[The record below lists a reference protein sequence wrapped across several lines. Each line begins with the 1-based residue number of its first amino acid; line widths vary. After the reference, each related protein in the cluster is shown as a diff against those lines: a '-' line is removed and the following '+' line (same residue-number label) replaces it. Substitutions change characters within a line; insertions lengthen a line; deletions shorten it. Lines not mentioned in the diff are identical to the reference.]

1 MTTGEQRDSTIVAYE
16 TTIYAIGNHVT
27 GEAYIGQT
35 VRWHAR
41 WRQHRTA
48 LRAGVHTN
56 PALQA
61 ANDQDGLGAFGVVI
75 LDRVASL
82 DGRYPGLIWRNRIER
97 VWCARARA
105 AGVVLYNDQVGKCR
119 RRAA

>member
-16 TTIYAIGNHVT
+16 TTIYAICNHVT

-75 LDRVASL
+75 LDRVAS
-82 DGRYPGLIWRNRIER
+82 PGLIWRNRIER
-97 VWCARARA
+97 GWCARARA
-105 AGVVLYNDQVGKCR
+105 AGIALYNDQVQRGR
-119 RRAA
+119 RKAA